1 MIREKIAL
9 YGGKITSIDTP
20 LTVPQ
25 IINKILTSMIVP
37 LAAAIAVGA
46 ILYAGVLYMTS
57 QGDPEKLA
65 KAKKALLYAIVGIL
79 LVVFSWAIVITLSG
93 GYLNKFFGS

>member
-1 MIREKIAL
+1 MNPQRVLLAAKLEPST
-9 YGGKITSIDTP
+9 TSKSLP
-20 LTVPQ
+20 E
-25 IINKILTSMIVP
+25 IISGILTKTVLPVVS
-37 LAAAIAVGA
+37 AIAVGA